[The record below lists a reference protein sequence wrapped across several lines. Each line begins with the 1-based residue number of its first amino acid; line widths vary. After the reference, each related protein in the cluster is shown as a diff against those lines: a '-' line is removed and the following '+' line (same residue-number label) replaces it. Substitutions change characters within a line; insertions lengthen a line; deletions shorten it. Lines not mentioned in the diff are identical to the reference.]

1 MSMKVISIINLKGG
15 VAKTMS
21 SINIAHIL
29 STVYGKKVLLIDNDK
44 QGNTTKLFGLHN
56 DDELSIADIMINRNI
71 DIEDV
76 IAETRYKNLDVIP
89 ANMGLAKANLSVI
102 MDSSRPQQ
110 YILRK
115 ALDNV
120 KDNYDYAVIDNPP
133 DINVSVINAMV
144 ASNEILIPLKID
156 QFTFDGMKELI
167 EQIDYAKEMNPDLK
181 LKGCF
186 ITQFAKNQVNIQGE
200 DYLNNNTGYPMFKTH
215 IRRTVKIDESSFEN
229 KPILECSK
237 RCSAAKDYMELV
249 EEYLNS

>member
-1 MSMKVISIINLKGG
+1 MKVISIINLKGG

-56 DDELSIADIMINRNI
+56 EDELSIADIMINRNI

-237 RCSAAKDYMELV
+237 RCNAAKDYMDLV
-249 EEYLNS
+249 EEFLNS